1 MSKVYRVAI
10 IGTGMICNAAHI
22 PAYKAMGD
30 KVKIVAVA
38 DIREEAAKET
48 AERHNI
54 PKYYVDA
61 YEMLEKEKPD
71 IISVC
76 TSNAYHVEYTL
87 AGLRAGCDVFCEKPV
102 AVKYTDAEMV
112 FAEAE
117 KLGKHLFVTQSLR
130 FFKDYVAAA
139 DIVKSG
145 ALGNMY
151 FADLHL
157 VRRLGIPK
165 WGMFHMA
172 KENIGGAFCDI
183 GVHMCDY
190 LMSITGNPQM
200 VSTTGKAV
208 ATLVNTMKDTYYSN
222 VESGALS
229 GDIFTPRKFDWKE
242 FDVEEFSNGYIR
254 FENGMTVTI
263 KISWALNQPNQQT
276 VSLCGDKGGL
286 LLTDDSMKLITTQGR
301 YQADL
306 MPRIF
311 EDKYEKLYN
320 FYGHIHVFENALKVL
335 DGEMTMEE
343 YPIKKEEVMNVV
355 SIIEAFYKSDK
366 LGREVTFAELEK

>member
-76 TSNAYHVEYTL
+76 TPNAYHVEYTL

-117 KLGKHLFVTQSLR
+117 KLGKHLFVRRSF

-139 DIVKSG
+139 DIVSPAPWAICTLPICIWYVAWAFLSG
-145 ALGNMY
+145 ACSIWRKRTS
-151 FADLHL
+151 AA
-157 VRRLGIPK
+157 RS
-165 WGMFHMA
+165 A
-172 KENIGGAFCDI
+172 TSAFICA
-183 GVHMCDY
+183 
-190 LMSITGNPQM
+190 IT
-200 VSTTGKAV
+200 
-208 ATLVNTMKDTYYSN
+208 
-222 VESGALS
+222 
-229 GDIFTPRKFDWKE
+229 
-242 FDVEEFSNGYIR
+242 
-254 FENGMTVTI
+254 
-263 KISWALNQPNQQT
+263 
-276 VSLCGDKGGL
+276 
-286 LLTDDSMKLITTQGR
+286 
-301 YQADL
+301 
-306 MPRIF
+306 
-311 EDKYEKLYN
+311 
-320 FYGHIHVFENALKVL
+320 
-335 DGEMTMEE
+335 
-343 YPIKKEEVMNVV
+343 
-355 SIIEAFYKSDK
+355 
-366 LGREVTFAELEK
+366 

>member
-1 MSKVYRVAI
+1 
-10 IGTGMICNAAHI
+10 
-22 PAYKAMGD
+22 
-30 KVKIVAVA
+30 
-38 DIREEAAKET
+38 
-48 AERHNI
+48 
-54 PKYYVDA
+54 
-61 YEMLEKEKPD
+61 
-71 IISVC
+71 
-76 TSNAYHVEYTL
+76 
-87 AGLRAGCDVFCEKPV
+87 
-102 AVKYTDAEMV
+102 
-112 FAEAE
+112 
-117 KLGKHLFVTQSLR
+117 
-130 FFKDYVAAA
+130 
-139 DIVKSG
+139 
-145 ALGNMY
+145 
-151 FADLHL
+151 
-157 VRRLGIPK
+157 
-165 WGMFHMA
+165 
-172 KENIGGAFCDI
+172 
-183 GVHMCDY
+183 MCDY

-200 VSTTGKAV
+200 LSTTGKAV

-229 GDIFTPRKFDWKE
+229 GDVFTPRKFDWKE

-254 FENGMTVTI
+254 FENGMTVTF

-276 VSLCGDKGGL
+276 ISLCGDKGGL

-311 EDKYEKLYN
+311 EDKYENLSS

-343 YPIKKEEVMNVV
+343 YPIKKEEVLNVV

>member
-76 TSNAYHVEYTL
+76 TPNAYHVEYTL

-254 FENGMTVTI
+254 FENGMTVT
-263 KISWALNQPNQQT
+263 
-276 VSLCGDKGGL
+276 
-286 LLTDDSMKLITTQGR
+286 
-301 YQADL
+301 
-306 MPRIF
+306 
-311 EDKYEKLYN
+311 
-320 FYGHIHVFENALKVL
+320 
-335 DGEMTMEE
+335 
-343 YPIKKEEVMNVV
+343 
-355 SIIEAFYKSDK
+355 
-366 LGREVTFAELEK
+366 

>member
-1 MSKVYRVAI
+1 
-10 IGTGMICNAAHI
+10 
-22 PAYKAMGD
+22 
-30 KVKIVAVA
+30 
-38 DIREEAAKET
+38 
-48 AERHNI
+48 
-54 PKYYVDA
+54 
-61 YEMLEKEKPD
+61 MLEKEKPD

-76 TSNAYHVEYTL
+76 TPNAYHVEYTL

-200 VSTTGKAV
+200 LSTTGKAV

-229 GDIFTPRKFDWKE
+229 GDVFTPRKFDWKE

-254 FENGMTVTI
+254 FENGMTVTF

-311 EDKYEKLYN
+311 EDKYENLSS

-343 YPIKKEEVMNVV
+343 YPIKKEEVLNVV